1 MFSTI
6 SFFKCHELFII
17 LFFDIFLMQRDR
29 HFAKIVLFIYSHSSC
44 RFFFHSVNKRNG
56 GILKYVRS
64 HTSPAKRIFLQ
75 TKLCIKHARTTL
87 SQRAHTKR
95 VYNATAYIY
104 MSYSIC
110 HFRQTIYIHN
120 TCVCSLLQFQQI
132 IFFLSYSL
140 HVRIWMLATATT
152 DQRRIML
159 WFAYRTRRKHFLL
172 CTCAA
177 HIAFACVCYNAAW
190 NI

>member
-1 MFSTI
+1 MLKIEVNKGLSSTNI
-6 SFFKCHELFII
+6 GLFDTEHDIDVFDNFVFQMSRVVYYFIFRYIFNATRPTLTLQKSFYSYIHILPAAFI
-17 LFFDIFLMQRDR
+17 
-29 HFAKIVLFIYSHSSC
+29 
-44 RFFFHSVNKRNG
+44 FHSVNKRNG

-140 HVRIWMLATATT
+140 HVRI
-152 DQRRIML
+152 
-159 WFAYRTRRKHFLL
+159 
-172 CTCAA
+172 
-177 HIAFACVCYNAAW
+177 
-190 NI
+190 